1 MSLIEHGDPGS
12 NTPRPAWWTPGMSD
26 ADTQL
31 WEAAQRAADSAPELS
46 PADDVYLA
54 LRPILGGCLAPH
66 TREERGAA

>member
-1 MSLIEHGDPGS
+1 MTAPQ
-12 NTPRPAWWTPGMSD
+12 RPEWRTPGMTD
-26 ADTQL
+26 AETRI
-31 WEAAQRAADSAPELS
+31 WEAAERSAADAPELT